1 MSAVREYYRYS
12 PIEKNS
18 NMLKM
23 KCIPEFEG
31 PITMLVIAGGDEDY
45 AHASKILTKK
55 LANKEAI
62 FLNNPEFVIY
72 YPSPLITKDIQN
84 LTLTKEECE
93 GLLAIFER
101 YGSRG
106 GGACHNYFDI
116 EVLPEIELL
125 ISYLEYNDKI
135 FTDDD

>member
-1 MSAVREYYRYS
+1 MSAVREYYRYT
-12 PIEKNS
+12 PTQKNS

-23 KCIPEFEG
+23 KCLTEFKG
-31 PITMLVIAGGDEDY
+31 ATMLVIAGDDKGY
-45 AHASKILTKK
+45 AYASKILTKK
-55 LANKEAI
+55 LADKETI
-62 FLNNPEFVIY
+62 FLNDPEFVIY

-84 LTLTKEECE
+84 LPITKEESE
-93 GLLAIFER
+93 GLLAIFEDFSTR
-101 YGSRG
+101 H
-106 GGACHNYFDI
+106 GGACHDYFDI

>member
-1 MSAVREYYRYS
+1 
-12 PIEKNS
+12 
-18 NMLKM
+18 MLKM
-23 KCIPEFEG
+23 KCFPKFKG
-31 PITMLVIAGGDEDY
+31 ATHLVIAGGDEDY

-84 LTLTKEECE
+84 LPITKEECE
-93 GLLAIFER
+93 GLLAIFENFSTR
-101 YGSRG
+101 H
-106 GGACHNYFDI
+106 GGACHDYFDI